1 MVIYNPEHRKS
12 WAISLRH
19 LAASRFYLQEYLP
32 NAEAEEAWMNAQAFL
47 HHNELEMALDALQNL
62 GELCSASSAF
72 WAELLLAAGNM
83 SLADNADFIRQRLS
97 SS

>member
-1 MVIYNPEHRKS
+1 MMIDSSEHRKS

-32 NAEAEEAWMNAQAFL
+32 NAEAEEAWINAQSYL
-47 HHNELEMALDALQNL
+47 HHNEFEMALDALQEL
-62 GELCSASSAF
+62 GELCSAPSSF
-72 WAELLLAAGNM
+72 WAELLLAAKNM
-83 SLADNADFIRQRLS
+83 SLINNADFIRQRLS